1 MNYVKNDCNIE
12 FKEDTTF
19 DNITR
24 FPEYNIK
31 IHKGVKIMSG
41 TKIMEGVVIRDNV
54 IIGHNCIIGNNSLI
68 RKYVVLG
75 DNVKIGFSNSIETS
89 AKIGDGTTTQGF
101 CMIGEFTEIMENV
114 FLAPYW
120 NSAMDKTIGKP
131 IGEYKPEIVKIGRNS
146 RFGTGCK
153 VLHGTN
159 VAEGTIVGA
168 MSLINKDTQPN
179 SLYYGVPAKL
189 IRKLNDDLIIKR
201 KIPQIMDYNSNGS
214 LKDGWDKE

>member
-1 MNYVKNDCNIE
+1 MNYLKNETNIE

-68 RKYVVLG
+68 RNDVILG
-75 DNVKIGFSNSIETS
+75 DKVKIGFSNSIETS

-101 CMIGEFTEIMENV
+101 CMISEFSVIGKNV
-114 FLAPYW
+114 FLAPMF
-120 NSAMDKTIGKP
+120 NNPADRDCARFEGD
-131 IGEYKPEIVKIGRNS
+131 YKPKPASIGDNVRIGSNVKLKPNIHIGNNA
-146 RFGTGCK
+146 FIWMCAVVTK
-153 VLHGTN
+153 N
-159 VAEGTIVGA
+159 VPENEEWAGF
-168 MSLINKDTQPN
+168 
-179 SLYYGVPAKL
+179 PAKKVEKTKNNNGNRTL
-189 IRKLNDDLIIKR
+189 ANPLADSDIQVEIKGGG
-201 KIPQIMDYNSNGS
+201 Y
-214 LKDGWDKE
+214 